1 MSVHLLAWG
10 AASAFA
16 ANQSIASF
24 ELGRFFLGA
33 GLIFLLATRLVPYA
47 LFALVIGA
55 LAATQYYLSTEWPL
69 GICLILRAVNHTVSC
84 WLLPIVGLWGL
95 CGVWDASDFFAQ
107 EVGHVFNATF
117 EFVALFVLPILANR
131 VWPTSTQKD
140 ETSSSLW
147 LQKTEGLLYMAA
159 GFGGGLIEFYFLWVR
174 DFSKMWADPTFM
186 PPQGDFGHMFTA
198 LSWGFFGL
206 YGFLSATQG
215 QHTSFHVVGAAMFYG
230 VIMSTHAVGT
240 LGESGKD
247 TDVWLLMHRVTA
259 GLFVFGSLIRLVGK
273 KIDAACTFFLAA
285 SYFTCAAK
293 GICHAIA
300 SHFVMGHA
308 AVVSLVPL
316 AVAAMVIQVWLLNRL
331 AERCIAETENK
342 DMEVEACRC
351 CRDEEIETSRLCNDK
366 QETAEIVLL

>member
-1 MSVHLLAWG
+1 
-10 AASAFA
+10 
-16 ANQSIASF
+16 
-24 ELGRFFLGA
+24 
-33 GLIFLLATRLVPYA
+33 
-47 LFALVIGA
+47 
-55 LAATQYYLSTEWPL
+55 
-69 GICLILRAVNHTVSC
+69 
-84 WLLPIVGLWGL
+84 
-95 CGVWDASDFFAQ
+95 
-107 EVGHVFNATF
+107 
-117 EFVALFVLPILANR
+117 
-131 VWPTSTQKD
+131 
-140 ETSSSLW
+140 
-147 LQKTEGLLYMAA
+147 
-159 GFGGGLIEFYFLWVR
+159 LIEFYFLWVR

-300 SHFVMGHA
+300 SHFMMGHA
-308 AVVSLVPL
+308 AIVSLVPL
-316 AVAAMVIQVWLLNRL
+316 AVAAMALQVWLLNRL